1 MICWKSNENAFRM
14 DMEKQ
19 KSIAKSFEAEM
30 LADLSA
36 VIDMRDPADILQ
48 VGLIYEQA
56 YYENMSHFLNLT

>member
-56 YYENMSHFLNLT
+56 YYENMSHFLNLI